1 MGRRLQTSLCQAE
14 LRRTL
19 RETGK
24 DYVNVCHSMCIKN
37 SLNLPFWHEAG
48 ILISQGTILWQA
60 FSSQLSES
68 QSS

>member
-19 RETGK
+19 REIGK

-37 SLNLPFWHEAG
+37 FLKLPFWHEAG
-48 ILISQGTILWQA
+48 NFYQPGHHPMASLLLPA
-60 FSSQLSES
+60 L
-68 QSS
+68 